1 MEKCSL
7 LLVSLNRNGFF
18 TSLYYHY
25 IFNLLNS
32 CLSFFPHLSFN
43 ETVVWVLEAK
53 NAAQNSAVSRKR

>member
-32 CLSFFPHLSFN
+32 CLSFFSPLSFN
-43 ETVVWVLEAK
+43 ETVVEKTQHKTAL
-53 NAAQNSAVSRKR
+53 